1 MAKTEKELAALKERV
16 EQLRKELKELTAE
29 EMRQVAGGEKD
40 DFHWRQCP
48 ACKTWVELDC
58 MGHGI
63 CPKCG
68 FRWA

>member
-1 MAKTEKELAALKERV
+1 MAKTEKELQDLKQRLDS
-16 EQLRKELKELTAE
+16 LRSELETLSDEELK
-29 EMRQVAGGEKD
+29 VIAGGEED
-40 DFHWRQCP
+40 DFHWRLCP

-68 FRWA
+68 YRWD